1 MGCGISKLLS
11 KNNYLLLNSFLLVSI
26 WTILGLVLR
35 FVNLDAKPASSIEI
49 ATIGYSLGH
58 GFNAIPLDRIVS
70 LDTLLSPLHLDT
82 SIGYGEVF
90 TRLRNQSTHPPLYFW
105 LTRSWIGLWLQDG
118 DLVTLQIARSLSA
131 IFGTL
136 SIPAMF
142 GLAWVAFRSHLVG
155 HFAAICMA
163 ISPYGIYLAQE
174 ARHYTL
180 TVLFVIASLACLFK
194 TLELIQQ
201 RISVP
206 IWLGLV
212 WTVVNALGIATHFF
226 FALVLA
232 AEAIAVAVFWLFNRG
247 DLWNYLRGLSVA
259 GWGTLAGGLVWLPI
273 VRGISGN
280 EMTSWIETSYE
291 LNEVLLPVVR
301 LIAWMITMVMLLP
314 VEGTPT
320 LVTICSGVAVLAV
333 LIWTVPILF
342 KQWRSLWLTNT
353 RSSMTI
359 LSGYLFGCL
368 IIFLFVIYGMGKD
381 VSLAARYH
389 FVYFPG
395 LILLIAVAL
404 ANCCQAS
411 SFKGASIKLAIAK
424 NKVAV
429 LLLILGLLGSLTV
442 ISDFGFQKSRQSDR
456 LAAFIGQ
463 NSLPTLVAMTHKT
476 HSELREMVALGL
488 SFERLNSKNESRSI
502 QNPQFLLVSNNADA
516 VANLNNIITQQP
528 KPLAL
533 FGVNLDIGDE
543 SLQQLGCS
551 RDKAVDLKDS
561 GYRDRFYLCLTSVR
575 ANGHSP
581 LRMTSIP

>member
-1 MGCGISKLLS
+1 MKS
-11 KNNYLLLNSFLLVSI
+11 NYRDALRAGVAKRQKFISFLLVLI

-35 FVNLDAKPASSIEI
+35 FASLDAKPASSIEI

-58 GFNAIPLDRIVS
+58 GFNAIALDRIVS
-70 LDTLLSPLHLDT
+70 LETLLSPLHMDT
-82 SIGYGEVF
+82 SIGYKEVF
-90 TRLRNQSTHPPLYFW
+90 TRLKNQSTHPPLYFW
-105 LTRSWIGLWLQDG
+105 LTRSWIGIWLQDG
-118 DLVTLQIARSLSA
+118 DLVSLQVARSLSA

-136 SIPAMF
+136 AIPAMF
-142 GLAWVAFRSHLVG
+142 GLARVAFRSRLGG

-180 TVLFVIASLACLFK
+180 IVLFVIASLTCLFR

-201 RISVP
+201 KISVP

-232 AEAIAVAVFWLFNRG
+232 AEAIAVVIFWWFNRG
-247 DLWNYLRGLSVA
+247 DLWNYLRGLYIA
-259 GWGTLAGGLVWLPI
+259 GLGTLAGGLIWLPI

-280 EMTSWIETSYE
+280 EMTSWIQTSYE
-291 LNEVLLPVVR
+291 LNEILLPIGR

-314 VEGTPT
+314 VEGTPA
-320 LVTICSGVAVLAV
+320 LVTIFSGVTVLVV
-333 LIWTVPILF
+333 LIWAVPILI
-342 KQWRSLWLTNT
+342 KQWRLATPARSASLWLNSNT
-353 RSSMTI
+353 RSPAI
-359 LSGYLFGCL
+359 VLSGYLFGCL
-368 IIFLFVIYGMGKD
+368 LVFLLIIYGIGKD

-395 LILLIAVAL
+395 LILLMAVAL
-404 ANCCQAS
+404 ASCCQAS
-411 SFKGASIKLAIAK
+411 GLKSVSIKSKLA
-424 NKVAV
+424 VAENRVVV
-429 LLLILGLLGSLTV
+429 LLLVMGLLGSLTV
-442 ISDFGFQKSRQSDR
+442 INDFGFQKSRKSDR

-476 HSELREMVALGL
+476 HSELREMVGLAL
-488 SFERLNSKNESRSI
+488 SFERLNLNESRSVGD
-502 QNPQFLLVSNNADA
+502 PQFILVSNNANA
-516 VANLNNIITQQP
+516 VSNLDKIIARQP

-533 FGVNLDIGDE
+533 FGVNLDIDDE

-561 GYRDRFYLCLTSVR
+561 GYRDRFYLCLTSDF
-575 ANGHSP
+575 
-581 LRMTSIP
+581 

>member
-1 MGCGISKLLS
+1 MINHRDRSYPFIL
-11 KNNYLLLNSFLLVSI
+11 SFLLVLI

-35 FVNLDAKPASSIEI
+35 FINLDAKPASSIEI

-58 GFNAIPLDRIVS
+58 GFNAIAIDRIVS
-70 LDTLLSPLHLDT
+70 LDTLLSPLRLDT
-82 SIGYGEVF
+82 SIGYGEIF
-90 TRLRNQSTHPPLYFW
+90 TRLKNQSTHPPLYFW
-105 LTRSWIGLWLQDG
+105 LTRYWISLWLQDG

-136 SIPAMF
+136 AIPAMF
-142 GLAWVAFRSHLVG
+142 GLARVAFGSRLGG
-155 HFAAICMA
+155 HFAAVSMA

-180 TVLFVIASLACLFK
+180 TILLAIASLTCLFR

-201 RISVP
+201 RISVS
-206 IWLGLV
+206 IWLGLI

-226 FALVLA
+226 FSLVLA
-232 AEAIAVAVFWLFNRG
+232 AEAIAVLVFWWFNRG
-247 DLWNYLRGLSVA
+247 DRLLYLRGLSVA
-259 GWGTLAGGLVWLPI
+259 GLGTVAGGLVWLPI

-280 EMTSWIETSYE
+280 EMTSWIQTSYE
-291 LNEVLLPVVR
+291 LNEILLPIPR

-320 LVTICSGVAVLAV
+320 LVTICSGITILVV
-333 LIWTVPILF
+333 LIWAVPILI
-342 KQWRSLWLTNT
+342 KQWRSLWLNSNT
-353 RSSMTI
+353 RSPMI
-359 LSGYLFGCL
+359 IVSGYLFGCL
-368 IIFLFVIYGMGKD
+368 LVFLLLIYGMGKD

-395 LILLIAVAL
+395 LILLIAVTL
-404 ANCCQAS
+404 ASCCRAFS
-411 SFKGASIKLAIAK
+411 SKSASIRLATDE
-424 NKVAV
+424 NRVVV

-442 ISDFGFQKSRQSDR
+442 INDFGFQKSRQSDR
-456 LAAFIGQ
+456 LAAFIQQ
-463 NSLPTLVAMTHKT
+463 NSLPTVVAMTHKT

-488 SFERLNSKNESRSI
+488 SFQRLNLRNESGTTKYT
-502 QNPQFLLVSNNADA
+502 QFILVSNNADA
-516 VANLNNIITQQP
+516 VDNLNNIIAQQP

-533 FGVNLDIGDE
+533 FGVNLDLGDE

-561 GYRDRFYLCLTSVR
+561 GYRDRFYLCRL
-575 ANGHSP
+575 
-581 LRMTSIP
+581 

>member
-1 MGCGISKLLS
+1 MINHRDRSYPFIFS
-11 KNNYLLLNSFLLVSI
+11 LLLVLI
-26 WTILGLVLR
+26 WTISGLILR
-35 FVNLDAKPASSIEI
+35 FINLDAKPASSIEI

-58 GFNAIPLDRIVS
+58 GFNAIAIDRIVS
-70 LDTLLSPLHLDT
+70 LDSLLSPLRLDT
-82 SIGYGEVF
+82 SIGYGEIF
-90 TRLRNQSTHPPLYFW
+90 TRLQNQSTHPPLYFW
-105 LTRSWIGLWLQDG
+105 LTRYWIGFWLQDG
-118 DLVTLQIARSLSA
+118 DLVTLQIARSLSV

-136 SIPAMF
+136 AIPAMF
-142 GLAWVAFRSHLVG
+142 GLAWVAFRSRLGGHL
-155 HFAAICMA
+155 AAICMA

-180 TVLFVIASLACLFK
+180 TVLFVIASVACLFK

-201 RISVP
+201 RISVS
-206 IWLGLV
+206 IWLGLI

-226 FALVLA
+226 FTLVLA
-232 AEAIAVAVFWLFNRG
+232 AEAIAVIVFWWFHRG

-259 GWGTLAGGLVWLPI
+259 GLGTFAGGLVWLPI

-280 EMTSWIETSYE
+280 EMTSWIQTSYQ
-291 LNEVLLPVVR
+291 LNEVLVPIAR

-320 LVTICSGVAVLAV
+320 LVTIISGVTVLVV

-342 KQWRSLWLTNT
+342 KQWRSLWLNSAT

-368 IIFLFVIYGMGKD
+368 LIFLLLIYGMGKD

-404 ANCCQAS
+404 ASCCRAS
-411 SFKGASIKLAIAK
+411 GFKGASIKFPPADR
-424 NKVAV
+424 VVV
-429 LLLILGLLGSLTV
+429 LLLILGLLGSFTV
-442 ISDFGFQKSRQSDR
+442 ISNFGFQKSRQSDR
-456 LAAFIGQ
+456 LAAFIQQ
-463 NSLPTLVAMTHKT
+463 NSLPTVVAMTHKT

-488 SFERLNSKNESRSI
+488 SFERLNLKNESRSI
-502 QNPQFLLVSNNADA
+502 QNPQFLLLSNNADA
-516 VANLNNIITQQP
+516 VANLNNIIAQQS

-543 SLQQLGCS
+543 TLQQLGCS

-561 GYRDRFYLCLTSVR
+561 GYRDRFYLCQF
-575 ANGHSP
+575 
-581 LRMTSIP
+581 

>member
-1 MGCGISKLLS
+1 MINHRDCQNEFIF
-11 KNNYLLLNSFLLVSI
+11 SFLLVSI
-26 WTILGLVLR
+26 LTILGLILR

-58 GFNAIPLDRIVS
+58 GFDAIPLDRIVS
-70 LDTLLSPLHLDT
+70 LETLLSPLRLDT

-90 TRLRNQSTHPPLYFW
+90 TRLKNQSTHPPLYFW
-105 LTRSWIGLWLQDG
+105 LTRYWIGFWLQGG
-118 DLVTLQIARSLSA
+118 DLVTLQVARSLSA

-136 SIPAMF
+136 AIPAMF
-142 GLAWVAFRSHLVG
+142 GLARVAFRSPLGG

-180 TVLFVIASLACLFK
+180 TVLFVIVSLTCLFK
-194 TLELIQQ
+194 TLELIES

-226 FALVLA
+226 FTLVLA
-232 AEAIAVAVFWLFNRG
+232 AEAIAVVVFWLFHRG
-247 DLWNYLRGLSVA
+247 DLWNYLRGLSVT
-259 GWGTLAGGLVWLPI
+259 GLGTLAGGLVWLPI

-280 EMTSWIETSYE
+280 EMTSWIQTSYE
-291 LNEVLLPVVR
+291 LNEILLPIGR
-301 LIAWMITMVMLLP
+301 LVAWMITMVMLLP

-320 LVTICSGVAVLAV
+320 LVTICSGITVLVV

-342 KQWRSLWLTNT
+342 KQWRSLWQNSAT
-353 RSSMTI
+353 RSPMTI
-359 LSGYLFGCL
+359 LGGYLFGCL
-368 IIFLFVIYGMGKD
+368 VIFLFVIYGIGKD

-389 FVYFPG
+389 FVYFPA
-395 LILLIAVAL
+395 LILLVAVAL
-404 ANCCQAS
+404 ASCCQAY
-411 SFKGASIKLAIAK
+411 SFKGASIKFPPADR
-424 NKVAV
+424 VVV
-429 LLLILGLLGSLTV
+429 LLLILGLLGSFTV

-456 LAAFIGQ
+456 LAAFIQQ
-463 NSLPTLVAMTHKT
+463 NSLPTVVAMTHKT

-488 SFERLNSKNESRSI
+488 SFQRLNLKSESRSI
-502 QNPQFLLVSNNADA
+502 QNPQFVLVSDSADA

-543 SLQQLGCS
+543 SLQQFGCS

>member
-1 MGCGISKLLS
+1 MKYLASNLINYRDRQKPLIS
-11 KNNYLLLNSFLLVSI
+11 LLLILI
-26 WTILGLVLR
+26 WTILGLILR
-35 FVNLDAKPASSIEI
+35 FANLDAKPASSIEI

-58 GFNAIPLDRIVS
+58 GFNAIALDRIVS
-70 LDTLLSPLHLDT
+70 LDTLLSPLRLDT

-90 TRLRNQSTHPPLYFW
+90 TRLRTQSTHPPLYFW
-105 LTRSWIGLWLQDG
+105 LTRYWISLWLQDG
-118 DLVTLQIARSLSA
+118 DLVTLQVARSLSA

-136 SIPAMF
+136 AIPAMF
-142 GLAWVAFRSHLVG
+142 GLARVAFRSRLGG
-155 HFAAICMA
+155 HFAAVSMA

-180 TVLFVIASLACLFK
+180 TILLAIASLTCLFK

-226 FALVLA
+226 FTLVLA
-232 AEAIAVAVFWLFNRG
+232 AEAIAVAVFWWFNRG
-247 DLWNYLRGLSVA
+247 DLWNYIRGLYVA
-259 GWGTLAGGLVWLPI
+259 GLGTLAGGLVWLPI

-280 EMTSWIETSYE
+280 EMTSWIQTSYQ
-291 LNEVLLPVVR
+291 LNEILLPIAR

-320 LVTICSGVAVLAV
+320 LVTICSGVTVLVV
-333 LIWTVPILF
+333 LIWAVPILV
-342 KQWRSLWLTNT
+342 KQWQSLWLNSNT
-353 RSSMTI
+353 RSPMII

-368 IIFLFVIYGMGKD
+368 VIFLFVIYGMGKD

-395 LILLIAVAL
+395 LILLVAVAL
-404 ANCCQAS
+404 ASCCQAS
-411 SFKGASIKLAIAK
+411 GLKSVSIRLATAK
-424 NKVAV
+424 NRLVV
-429 LLLILGLLGSLTV
+429 LLLILGLLGSFTV
-442 ISDFGFQKSRQSDR
+442 INDFGFQKSRKSDR
-456 LAAFIGQ
+456 LAAFIQQ
-463 NSLPTLVAMTHKT
+463 NSLPIVVAMTHKT

-488 SFERLNSKNESRSI
+488 SFQRLNLKNESRSI
-502 QNPQFLLVSNNADA
+502 QKPQFILVSNNADA
-516 VANLNNIITQQP
+516 VYNLDKIIAQQP

-561 GYRDRFYLCLTSVR
+561 GYRDRFYLCLTSDF
-575 ANGHSP
+575 
-581 LRMTSIP
+581 

>member
-1 MGCGISKLLS
+1 MINHRDRSYPFIL
-11 KNNYLLLNSFLLVSI
+11 SFLLVLI

-35 FVNLDAKPASSIEI
+35 FINLDAKPASSIEI

-70 LDTLLSPLHLDT
+70 LDTLLSPLRLDT
-82 SIGYGEVF
+82 SIGYGEIF
-90 TRLRNQSTHPPLYFW
+90 TRLKNQSTHPPLYFW
-105 LTRSWIGLWLQDG
+105 LTRYWISLWLQDG
-118 DLVTLQIARSLSA
+118 DLVTLQVARSLSA

-136 SIPAMF
+136 AIPAMF
-142 GLAWVAFRSHLVG
+142 GLARVAFGSRLGG
-155 HFAAICMA
+155 HFAAVGMA

-180 TVLFVIASLACLFK
+180 TILLAIASLTCLFR

-201 RISVP
+201 RISVS
-206 IWLGLV
+206 IWLGLI

-226 FALVLA
+226 FSLVLA
-232 AEAIAVAVFWLFNRG
+232 AEAIAVLVFWWFNRG
-247 DLWNYLRGLSVA
+247 DRLLYLRGLSVA
-259 GWGTLAGGLVWLPI
+259 GLGTVAGGLVWLPI

-280 EMTSWIETSYE
+280 EMTSWIQTSYE
-291 LNEVLLPVVR
+291 LNEILLPIPR

-320 LVTICSGVAVLAV
+320 LVTIFSGITILVV
-333 LIWTVPILF
+333 LIWAVPILI
-342 KQWRSLWLTNT
+342 KQWRSLWLNSNS
-353 RSSMTI
+353 RSPMII

-368 IIFLFVIYGMGKD
+368 LVFLLLIYGMGKD

-395 LILLIAVAL
+395 LVLLIAVTL
-404 ANCCQAS
+404 ASCCQAS
-411 SFKGASIKLAIAK
+411 GLKSVSIRLATDE
-424 NKVAV
+424 NRVVV

-442 ISDFGFQKSRQSDR
+442 INDFGFQKSRQSDR
-456 LAAFIGQ
+456 LAAFIQQ
-463 NSLPTLVAMTHKT
+463 NSLPTVVAMTHKT
-476 HSELREMVALGL
+476 HSELREMVGLAL
-488 SFERLNSKNESRSI
+488 SFQRLSLKYESGTTKYT
-502 QNPQFLLVSNNADA
+502 QFILVSNNADA
-516 VANLNNIITQQP
+516 VDNLNNIIAQQP

-533 FGVNLDIGDE
+533 FGINSDIGDE

-561 GYRDRFYLCLTSVR
+561 GYRDRFYLCQSYS
-575 ANGHSP
+575 HF
-581 LRMTSIP
+581 

>member
-1 MGCGISKLLS
+1 MKPYNRDALRAGVANRHNKFVF
-11 KNNYLLLNSFLLVSI
+11 SFLLVSI
-26 WTILGLVLR
+26 WTILGLILR
-35 FVNLDAKPASSIEI
+35 FANLDAKPASSIEI

-58 GFNAIPLDRIVS
+58 GFNAIAIDRIVS
-70 LDTLLSPLHLDT
+70 LETLLSPLRLDT
-82 SIGYGEVF
+82 SIGYGEIF
-90 TRLRNQSTHPPLYFW
+90 TRLQNQSTHPPLYFW
-105 LTRSWIGLWLQDG
+105 LTRYWIGFWLQDSE
-118 DLVTLQIARSLSA
+118 LVTLQVARSLSA

-136 SIPAMF
+136 AIPAMF
-142 GLAWVAFRSHLVG
+142 GLARVAFRSRLGGHL
-155 HFAAICMA
+155 AAICMA

-180 TVLFVIASLACLFK
+180 TVLFVIASIACLFK
-194 TLELIQQ
+194 ILELIQQ

-232 AEAIAVAVFWLFNRG
+232 AQAIAVIVFWWFNRG
-247 DLWNYLRGLSVA
+247 DLRKYIRGLSVA
-259 GWGTLAGGLVWLPI
+259 GLGTLAGGLVWLPI

-280 EMTSWIETSYE
+280 EMTSWIQTSYQ
-291 LNEVLLPVVR
+291 LNEVLVPIAR

-320 LVTICSGVAVLAV
+320 LVTICSGVTVLAV
-333 LIWTVPILF
+333 LIWAVPILIR
-342 KQWRSLWLTNT
+342 QWRSLWLNSAT
-353 RSSMTI
+353 RSSITI

-368 IIFLFVIYGMGKD
+368 LIFLLLIYGMGKD

-404 ANCCQAS
+404 ASCCRAF
-411 SFKGASIKLAIAK
+411 SFDSPSIKLATAE
-424 NKVAV
+424 NRVVV
-429 LLLILGLLGSLTV
+429 LLLILGLLGSFTV
-442 ISDFGFQKSRQSDR
+442 INDFGFQKSRQSDR
-456 LAAFIGQ
+456 QAAFIQQ
-463 NSLPTLVAMTHKT
+463 NSLSTLIAMTHKT

-488 SFERLNSKNESRSI
+488 SFERLNLKNESRSI
-502 QNPQFLLVSNNADA
+502 QDPQFLLVSNNADA
-516 VANLNNIITQQP
+516 LANLNNIIAQQP

-543 SLQQLGCS
+543 TLQQLGCS

-561 GYRDRFYLCLTSVR
+561 GYRDRFYLCQL
-575 ANGHSP
+575 
-581 LRMTSIP
+581 

>member
-1 MGCGISKLLS
+1 MASNLKL
-11 KNNYLLLNSFLLVSI
+11 NYRDALRAGVANRQKKFVFSLLLVLI
-26 WTILGLVLR
+26 WTILGFIVRLI
-35 FVNLDAKPASSIEI
+35 NLDAKPASSIEI

-70 LDTLLSPLHLDT
+70 LETLLSPLRLDT

-105 LTRSWIGLWLQDG
+105 LTRSWIGFWLQDG
-118 DLVTLQIARSLSA
+118 DLVRLQTARSLSA

-136 SIPAMF
+136 AIPAMF
-142 GLAWVAFRSHLVG
+142 GLARVAFRSRLGG

-180 TVLFVIASLACLFK
+180 TILLAIASLTCLFR

-226 FALVLA
+226 FTLVLA

-247 DLWNYLRGLSVA
+247 DLWNYLRGISVA
-259 GWGTLAGGLVWLPI
+259 GLGTLAGGLVWLPI

-280 EMTSWIETSYE
+280 EMTSWIQTSYE
-291 LNEVLLPVVR
+291 LNEVLLPIPR

-314 VEGTPT
+314 VEGTHT
-320 LVTICSGVAVLAV
+320 LITVCSGVAVLVV
-333 LIWTVPILF
+333 LAWAVPILVR
-342 KQWRSLWLTNT
+342 QWRSLWSNSQT
-353 RSSMTI
+353 RSPMTI
-359 LSGYLFGCL
+359 LISYLFGCL
-368 IIFLFVIYGMGKD
+368 LVFLLIIYGMSKD

-404 ANCCQAS
+404 ASCCQAS
-411 SFKGASIKLAIAK
+411 SFKGAAMRLATAE
-424 NKVAV
+424 NRAVV
-429 LLLILGLLGSLTV
+429 LLLILGLLGSV
-442 ISDFGFQKSRQSDR
+442 SVVSDFAFQKSRQSDR
-456 LAAFIGQ
+456 LAAFIQ
-463 NSLPTLVAMTHKT
+463 QSSPPTIVAMTYKT
-476 HSELREMVALGL
+476 HSELREMVALAL
-488 SFERLNSKNESRSI
+488 SFERLNLKNESRSI
-502 QNPQFLLVSNNADA
+502 QNPLALLVSNNADA
-516 VANLNNIITQQP
+516 VANLNKIITQQP

-533 FGVNLDIGDE
+533 FGINLDIGDE
-543 SLQQLGCS
+543 SLQQFGCD

-561 GYRDRFYLCLTSVR
+561 GYRDRFYFCQ
-575 ANGHSP
+575 
-581 LRMTSIP
+581 